1 VRSLRISA
9 AALAVPL
16 VFVATGC
23 GESSSP
29 NLLKPAGSGAGDV
42 LDPKGPSNEALSAEE
57 LSKKAEDSFKDLPNL
72 RLKATGTAFD
82 TPIGADIKIGTGE
95 QAEGRITLKD
105 KGLDIIAVDKSVY
118 VKLAPGT
125 IDLFLDMGKRAE
137 ATNSTGKPESAAE
150 KALGD
155 QFTKMFAEAGKL
167 IEGKYVKL
175 GGSEMSKLSGDLVMG
190 GGSPLD
196 GLFGSG
202 SESDSPSFEPGSPSF
217 EPNSPSFEPGSPS
230 FDPDFDND
238 PPEAPATKGP
248 VTEINGVKVI
258 PLISKDPENNETVTM
273 YVAANGRPLPVR
285 VTGDSGSDGSIEMTM
300 DFTYSKIDQ
309 PVTPKAP
316 PASETIDLNAL
327 MDSFG
332 DKMTDAFTGGQDK
345 TA

>member
-16 VFVATGC
+16 VFLATGC
-23 GESSSP
+23 GDSSSP
-29 NLLKPAGSGAGDV
+29 NLLPAAGGGAGDV
-42 LDPKGPSNEALSAEE
+42 LDPKGPSNEGLSAEE
-57 LSKKAEDSFKDLPNL
+57 LSKKVDDSFKDLPNL
-72 RLKATGTAFD
+72 RLEATGTAFD
-82 TPIGADIKIGTGE
+82 TPLSADLKIGTGE
-95 QAEGRITLKD
+95 QAQGRFTLKD
-105 KGLDIIAVDKSVY
+105 KNLDIIAVDKDIY

-125 IDLFLDMGKRAE
+125 IDLVLDIGKRAE
-137 ATNSTGKPESAAE
+137 AAAGPTGKPESAAE

-175 GGSEMSKLSGDLVMG
+175 GGSEVSKLGGDMIKG
-190 GGSPLD
+190 GDSPLD
-196 GLFGSG
+196 GLFGSDSG
-202 SESDSPSFEPGSPSF
+202 SDFPSSGPDLDSDSDSEDSKA
-217 EPNSPSFEPGSPS
+217 
-230 FDPDFDND
+230 PD
-238 PPEAPATKGP
+238 TKGP

-258 PLISKDPENNETVTM
+258 PLISKDADSNETLTI

-285 VTGDSGSDGSIEMTM
+285 VTGDAGSDGSNEMTV
-300 DFTYSKIDQ
+300 DFKYSKIDQ

-316 PASETIDLNAL
+316 PAGETIDLNAL

-332 DKMTDAFTGGQDK
+332 SKMTDAFMGEDK